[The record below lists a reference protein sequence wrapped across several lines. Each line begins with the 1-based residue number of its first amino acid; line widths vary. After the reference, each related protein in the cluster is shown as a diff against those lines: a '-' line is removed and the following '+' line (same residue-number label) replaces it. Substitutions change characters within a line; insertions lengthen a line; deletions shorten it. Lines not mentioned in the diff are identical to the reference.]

1 MIFDFNFWVCDF
13 YQTSFFANQIIFPIL
28 AELVIPAA
36 GMTENTDHL
45 SVSALKPKIPEFW
58 PHAANV
64 WITQVNAQFR
74 LCRIT
79 SSQTKFD
86 YAVMRLGDAAA
97 ARVQDLLANPPA
109 TDPYEALVERLTAGF
124 SKSSIERL
132 SDFNA
137 LPPLGDR
144 RPSELMDTISASL
157 SGVACMESCPHVQY
171 AFLTRLPV
179 TVRSGLS
186 HVKFESARAMALKAD
201 EVWSAVNA
209 SSAAS
214 TVSAVLEPPPPPP
227 SSADADNVVAAVRN
241 PAQPVRSSPA
251 RLPQSTRPAPQQ
263 QQQQGLCWYHAKF
276 GNRASFCRP
285 PCSWSGNGRT
295 GGRH

>member
-1 MIFDFNFWVCDF
+1 MIFDFDFWVCDF
-13 YQTSFFANQIIFPIL
+13 YQASVFANLLSFPIL
-28 AELVIPAA
+28 AVHVIPAA
-36 GMTENTDHL
+36 GMNENTDNP
-45 SVSALKPKIPEFW
+45 SVSALKPKIPDFW

-64 WITQVNAQFR
+64 WVTQVNAQFR
-74 LCRIT
+74 LCHIT

-97 ARVQDLLANPPA
+97 ARVQDLLANPQA
-109 TDPYEALVERLTAGF
+109 ADPYEALVERLTAGF

-132 SDFNA
+132 TDFNA
-137 LPPLGDR
+137 LPLLGDR
-144 RPSELMDTISASL
+144 RPSELMDTILASL
-157 SGVACMESCPHVQY
+157 SGAACMESCPHVQY

-179 TVRSGLS
+179 SVRSGLS

-214 TVSAVLEPPPPPP
+214 AVSAVMEPASPPP
-227 SSADADNVVAAVRN
+227 SADADNLVAAVRN
-241 PAQPVRSSPA
+241 AAQPVRAPPG
-251 RLPQSTRPAPQQ
+251 RLPQPTRPAPQQ

-276 GNRASFCRP
+276 GNRASFCRA
-285 PCSWSGNGRT
+285 PCSWSGNGRA
-295 GGRH
+295 GGRR

>member
-1 MIFDFNFWVCDF
+1 MPDD
-13 YQTSFFANQIIFPIL
+13 
-28 AELVIPAA
+28 
-36 GMTENTDHL
+36 ENP
-45 SVSALKPKIPEFW
+45 SVAALKPKIPDFW
-58 PHAANV
+58 PHAADV
-64 WITQVNAQFR
+64 WISQVNAQFR

-86 YAVMRLGDAAA
+86 YAVSRLGNAAA

-109 TDPYEALVERLTAGF
+109 DGPYEALVERITAGF

-144 RPSELMDTISASL
+144 RPSELMDTILASL

-179 TVRSGLS
+179 TIRSGLS

-214 TVSAVLEPPPPPP
+214 NVSVVLESPPPPP
-227 SSADADNVVAAVRN
+227 SPSADADNVVAAVRN
-241 PAQPVRSSPA
+241 PGQPVRSPPGRSPQ
-251 RLPQSTRPAPQQ
+251 PTRPAPQQ
-263 QQQQGLCWYHAKF
+263 QQQQGLCWYHARF
-276 GNRASFCRP
+276 GNRASYCRP
-285 PCSWSGNGRT
+285 PCSWSGNGRA
-295 GGRH
+295 GGRR